1 MNRKFPVDQ
10 HHDERSNREGSRRME
25 LVYERC
31 CGLDVHKKMVVA
43 CLIVPDSSG
52 QRHKEVRSFGTTTG
66 DLLLLRDWLVMA
78 ECSHLAME
86 ATGVYWKP
94 IYNLL
99 EGAIEL
105 LVVNARHIKAVPGRK
120 TDVRDAEWIA
130 DLLQHGLLTSSFI
143 PPAPQRELREL
154 TRYRTSLVQERARA
168 VNRLQKTLEDTNL
181 KLGDVATDI
190 LGKSARAML
199 EALLAGQTD
208 PTVLADLARGR
219 LKAKRIQLEE
229 ALVGVLKPHHRFMLT
244 EHLALIDTLD
254 EAISRATH
262 EIEVRMGP
270 PDPSPQGLQGSA
282 EEGSER
288 EDQKKEKP
296 EKSSLSWD
304 EAVRLLD
311 SIPGINPRAAQ
322 SILAEIGT
330 DMSRFPSARHLASWA
345 GMCPGNHESGG
356 KRLSGKTRKGS
367 PWLRQLLV
375 EVAHAAA
382 HTKNTYLSAL
392 YRRIASRRGAKIA
405 MIAVGHAIL
414 VIIYHMLSEH
424 TSYSD
429 LGGNYFD
436 ERDRQATEKRLVQRL
451 EKLGY
456 HVERQEVA

>member
-1 MNRKFPVDQ
+1 
-10 HHDERSNREGSRRME
+10 ME

-43 CLIVPDSSG
+43 CLIVPDRSG
-52 QRHKEVRSFGTTTG
+52 QRQKEVRTFRTTTG
-66 DLLLLRDWLVMA
+66 GLLQLRDWLVLA
-78 ECSHLAME
+78 SCSHLAME

-94 IYNLL
+94 VYNLL
-99 EGAIEL
+99 DGAMEL

-143 PPAPQRELREL
+143 PPAEQRELREL

-208 PTVLADLARGR
+208 PAFLADLAQGR
-219 LKAKRIQLEE
+219 LKAKRTQLEE

-270 PDPSPQGLQGSA
+270 PDPSQNGLR
-282 EEGSER
+282 EPREVESEV
-288 EDQKKEKP
+288 EDQKP
-296 EKSSLSWD
+296 ETAEQSPLSWD

-311 SIPGINPRAAQ
+311 TIPGINPRAAQ
-322 SILAEIGT
+322 GILAEIGT
-330 DMSRFPSARHLASWA
+330 DMRRFPSAKHLASWA
-345 GMCPGNHESGG
+345 GMCSGNHESGG
-356 KRLSGKTRKGS
+356 KRLSGRTRKGS

-375 EVAHAAA
+375 EAAHAAA
-382 HTKNTYLSAL
+382 HTKNTYLSSL

-405 MIAVGHAIL
+405 MIAVGHAMLKIM
-414 VIIYHMLSEH
+414 YHMLLEH
-424 TSYSD
+424 TSYQE

-436 ERDRQATEKRLVQRL
+436 EHDRLAIEKRLVRRL

-456 HVERQEVA
+456 QVELQVVS

>member
-1 MNRKFPVDQ
+1 
-10 HHDERSNREGSRRME
+10 ME

-43 CLIVPDSSG
+43 CLILPDEKGEQS
-52 QRHKEVRSFGTTTG
+52 KEVRTFRTTTQE
-66 DLLLLRDWLVMA
+66 LLLLRDWLVLTG
-78 ECSHLAME
+78 CTHLAME

-94 IYNLL
+94 IYNVLD
-99 EGAIEL
+99 GAVEL

-143 PPAPQRELREL
+143 PPAEQRELREL

-208 PTVLADLARGR
+208 PAVLADLARGR
-219 LKAKRIQLEE
+219 LKTKRAQLEE

-254 EAISRATH
+254 EAIARATH

-270 PDPSPQGLQGSA
+270 PDPSPQEPQPLA
-282 EEGSER
+282 EEESQTG
-288 EDQKKEKP
+288 DQEQEPQEKLP
-296 EKSSLSWD
+296 LAWD

-322 SILAEIGT
+322 GILAEIGT
-330 DMSRFPSARHLASWA
+330 DMRRFPSARHLASWA

-375 EVAHAAA
+375 EAAHAAA

-405 MIAVGHAIL
+405 MIAVGHALL

-424 TSYSD
+424 TSYLD
-429 LGGNYFD
+429 LGSNYFD
-436 ERDRQATEKRLVQRL
+436 ERDRQSTEKRLVHRL
-451 EKLGY
+451 EKLGFQ
-456 HVERQEVA
+456 VSLQPATQVA

>member
-1 MNRKFPVDQ
+1 
-10 HHDERSNREGSRRME
+10 ME

-43 CLIVPDSSG
+43 CLILPDEKGKQS
-52 QRHKEVRSFGTTTG
+52 KEVRTFRTTTQE
-66 DLLLLRDWLVMA
+66 LLLLRDWLVLTG
-78 ECSHLAME
+78 CTHLAME

-94 IYNLL
+94 IYNVLD
-99 EGAIEL
+99 GAVEL

-143 PPAPQRELREL
+143 PPAEQRELREL

-208 PTVLADLARGR
+208 PAVLADLARGR
-219 LKAKRIQLEE
+219 LKTKRAQLEE

-254 EAISRATH
+254 EAIARATH

-270 PDPSPQGLQGSA
+270 PDPSPQEPQPLA
-282 EEGSER
+282 EEESQTG
-288 EDQKKEKP
+288 DQEQEPQEKLP
-296 EKSSLSWD
+296 LAWD

-322 SILAEIGT
+322 GILAEIGT
-330 DMSRFPSARHLASWA
+330 DMRRFPSARHLASWA

-375 EVAHAAA
+375 EAAHAAA

-405 MIAVGHAIL
+405 MIAVGHALL

-424 TSYSD
+424 TSYLD
-429 LGGNYFD
+429 LGSNYFD
-436 ERDRQATEKRLVQRL
+436 ERDRQSTEKRLVHRL
-451 EKLGY
+451 EKLGFQ
-456 HVERQEVA
+456 VSLQPATQVA